1 MKTTRLILFTA
12 ILATATIPQL
22 HAEETKPF
30 KGKTH
35 AIPGLIEAEHWDEG
49 KAETAYHDIDEQ
61 NRGEDYREKTQV
73 DIEKRPDASNGHGVG
88 WTKKGE
94 WLVYTVNVKESG
106 TYSIEIPVASKKKG
120 GVFHIEMDG
129 KDVTGPITVP
139 DTGGWQTLKVITH
152 KNVKLE
158 KGSHK
163 MKVIM
168 DSEGDSKSIGDI
180 DYFKFVK

>member
-1 MKTTRLILFTA
+1 MKTSHLILLSALIITGPRLNA
-12 ILATATIPQL
+12 D
-22 HAEETKPF
+22 ESKPF

-35 AIPGLIEAEHWDEG
+35 SIPGLIEAEHWDTG
-49 KAETAYHDIDEQ
+49 KSGSAYHDIDEQ
-61 NRGEDYREKTQV
+61 NRGENYREKTQV

-94 WLVYTVNVKESG
+94 WLVYTVEVKESG

-129 KDVTGPITVP
+129 KDVTGPINVP
-139 DTGGWQTLKVITH
+139 DTGSWQTLKLITH
-152 KNVKLE
+152 KNVKLK
-158 KGSHK
+158 KGVYR
-163 MKVIM
+163 MKVLM